1 MISFLKRLKK
11 DRRGNALVI
20 GAAAL
25 PLLIGSAGLATDT
38 IQWALWKRQLQRTA
52 DSAAL
57 AGVRSIVQNPDV
69 EDAAIIKTIAVAG
82 AERDL
87 QVNSHVGMAF
97 QSKSIENMPLAG
109 AYTTDPNAVRVA
121 LSIRKRLGFSS
132 LFLSAAP
139 TITVTAT
146 ATVATT
152 GKYCVISLE
161 NTTTTGITYT
171 GNANVDLGCGMATN
185 STGTIAIDATGS
197 STVDATPI
205 SAVGGIPPSTNF
217 QDGTTLQPYGWP
229 QKDPFADI
237 DPPVPSGGCPPL
249 NVQVNDAPQTVS
261 VPANASFACF
271 NSMNIQGTLTLNPGT
286 YVIDGGDFRVG
297 AQASVTCARC
307 TIILT
312 NRNSSTTASIGR
324 VDIQGSPYINMTAPN
339 DGSTY
344 SGILFYQD
352 RRARDGNGENYINH
366 VSGSSTS
373 VFEGAFYFP
382 KQQVYFNG
390 TTGMTT
396 NCVQMVARRV
406 QFSGNTSI
414 TNVCPPGPGAKSF
427 DGSSIRL
434 VE

>member
-57 AGVRSIVQNPDV
+57 AGVRSIVQYPDV
-69 EDAAIIKTIAVAG
+69 EDAATIKNIAVAG

-87 QVNSHVGMAF
+87 QVNSHVGITFA
-97 QSKSIENMPLAG
+97 SKSIENMPLAG
-109 AYTTDPNAVRVA
+109 AYTADPNAVRVA
-121 LSIRKRLGFSS
+121 LSIQKRLGFSS

-139 TITVTAT
+139 TISVSAT

-161 NTTTTGITYT
+161 NTAQTGISYS

-185 STGTIAIDATGS
+185 STGQTAIDATGS

-217 QDGTTLQPYGWP
+217 VDGTTLQPYGWP

-237 DPPVPSGGCPPL
+237 DPPVPSGGCPNL
-249 NVQVNDAPQTVS
+249 SVNTNSTTTIS
-261 VPANASFACF
+261 VPANASFACY
-271 NSMNIQGTLTLNPGT
+271 NNMNIQGTLTLNSGV

-297 AQASVTCARC
+297 AQANITCARC

-312 NRNSSTTASIGR
+312 NRNSSSTASIGR
-324 VDIQGSPYINMTAPN
+324 LDIQGSPNINMTAS
-339 DGSTY
+339 DTGTY
-344 SGILFYQD
+344 AGILFYQD

-366 VSGSSTS
+366 VNGSSTS

-390 TTGMTT
+390 TSGMNT

-406 QFSGNTSI
+406 RFSGNTSI
-414 TNVCPPGPGAKSF
+414 TNTCPTGGGSKAF